1 MRHRRSLLGLITLAA
16 ILATFL
22 VFAATASAV
31 GDGNTT
37 SDAHNGTG
45 DYEWMYQYMNTGWSV
60 QLHANDPEGVAA
72 LWWRWDGGA
81 GISTGYSGVGGGDTD
96 VYRSHWISVNR
107 TTHADDGLHTL
118 GTIARGFW
126 YQWEFHPWPVWE
138 IVYYLDT
145 WPDWW
150 SHYVWID
157 SRAPAL
163 SQSGA
168 DAAWHNAP
176 VPIAFNAADPLSGLR
191 VIQAAVD
198 GAAPISQNYQVDSHR
213 YGPATATMSYTF
225 PAPADHSGD
234 GVHTIVYHAYDWSY
248 PFSSGMTEE
257 HTCQVKIDTVAPVT
271 TQAGGNSGV
280 HDTPVTV
287 TFSAYD
293 PNPPNCSGVNYT
305 QYQVDGGGWVTGGSV
320 TIPAPPHTTV
330 THNVQYRSVDNA
342 GNVEATNSCE
352 VQIGTDSVAPVTTVS
367 GADDNWHN
375 APVTLTFSAS
385 DPAPNPSGVDYT
397 EYQIDGGS
405 WVHGTSCTVPAPA
418 DHSGDGV
425 VTVSYRSVDLGDNTE
440 ATKTC
445 PVKID
450 TTGPTT
456 TASAAVT
463 VKKGKKAT
471 FRFSFTDL
479 SPASVALSP
488 TATVKIVI
496 TKGAVTKK
504 TLNVGERAAGAAL
517 VYRWT
522 CSLKAGRYKWSV
534 RATDL
539 AGNPQAVSGTK
550 NLTVK

>member
-1 MRHRRSLLGLITLAA
+1 
-16 ILATFL
+16 
-22 VFAATASAV
+22 
-31 GDGNTT
+31 
-37 SDAHNGTG
+37 
-45 DYEWMYQYMNTGWSV
+45 
-60 QLHANDPEGVAA
+60 
-72 LWWRWDGGA
+72 
-81 GISTGYSGVGGGDTD
+81 
-96 VYRSHWISVNR
+96 
-107 TTHADDGLHTL
+107 
-118 GTIARGFW
+118 
-126 YQWEFHPWPVWE
+126 
-138 IVYYLDT
+138 
-145 WPDWW
+145 
-150 SHYVWID
+150 
-157 SRAPAL
+157 
-163 SQSGA
+163 
-168 DAAWHNAP
+168 
-176 VPIAFNAADPLSGLR
+176 
-191 VIQAAVD
+191 
-198 GAAPISQNYQVDSHR
+198 
-213 YGPATATMSYTF
+213 
-225 PAPADHSGD
+225 
-234 GVHTIVYHAYDWSY
+234 
-248 PFSSGMTEE
+248 
-257 HTCQVKIDTVAPVT
+257 
-271 TQAGGNSGV
+271 
-280 HDTPVTV
+280 
-287 TFSAYD
+287 
-293 PNPPNCSGVNYT
+293 
-305 QYQVDGGGWVTGGSV
+305 
-320 TIPAPPHTTV
+320 
-330 THNVQYRSVDNA
+330 
-342 GNVEATNSCE
+342 

-375 APVTLTFSAS
+375 APVTLTFNAS